1 MAKALIVDD
10 AAFMRITIKNALLKN
25 GYEVVGEAENG
36 VVAVEKYKELRPDV
50 VTMDITM
57 PEMSGL
63 DALKAIV
70 ALDSKA
76 QIIMISAMGQESM
89 VRDAILSA
97 PRGSSSNPSR
107 RTACCPH
114 CGRSAELSFHG
125 GSSVRT
131 STRLY

>member
-10 AAFMRITIKNALLKN
+10 AAFMRITIKNALVKN
-25 GYEVVGEAENG
+25 GYDVVGEAENG
-36 VVAVEKYKELRPDV
+36 AVAVEKYKELRPDV

-70 ALDSKA
+70 SHDSRA

-89 VRDAILSA
+89 VRDAILSGA
-97 PRGSSSNPSR
+97 KGFIVKPFKEDSLL
-107 RTACCPH
+107 
-114 CGRSAELSFHG
+114 SALKKIC
-125 GSSVRT
+125 
-131 STRLY
+131 

>member
-1 MAKALIVDD
+1 MAKAMIVDD
-10 AAFMRITIKNALLKN
+10 AAFMRITIKNALGKN

-36 VVAVEKYKELRPDV
+36 AVAVEKYKELKPDV

-70 ALDSKA
+70 SLDSKA

-89 VRDAILSA
+89 VRDAILSGA
-97 PRGSSSNPSR
+97 KGFIVKPFKEDSLL
-107 RTACCPH
+107 
-114 CGRSAELSFHG
+114 SAL
-125 GSSVRT
+125 RKIC
-131 STRLY
+131 